1 MTGSADILFYVQH
14 LLGIGHLR
22 RSAAIARALDA
33 AGVKVVFVS
42 GGLPVPGLD
51 IGAAQL
57 VQLPPLKSL
66 DEHFSGLVDDKGQ
79 LIDQAWKDARATQ
92 LLEIFRAARPR
103 LLITEM
109 FPLGRRQMRFE
120 LLPLL
125 ETAARRTPRPAIV
138 CSVRDILNAQRS
150 AEKTRWMMATLD
162 RFFDRVLVH
171 GDPAVATLDLTFP
184 EIARVA
190 PEVTYTGYVVTEP
203 PASLDGTA
211 TPESAGASAGASA
224 GTSAGTS
231 AGEGEI
237 LVSAGGG
244 RVAGPLIEAALAARP
259 IGPLNAAPWRILVGE
274 HFPAADFEALARRA
288 RNCLTGGVI
297 VERSRPDFQALL
309 ARCRLSVSQAG
320 YNTVMEVLLSR
331 RPAVVVPFA
340 AGSETE
346 QSLRADLLAARGLL
360 SVVAEAE
367 LTGERLDQG
376 LRQALVMTDR
386 SPAPPIDMT
395 GTRKTTAILQDM
407 LDKLTP

>member
-51 IGAAQL
+51 IGAARL

-66 DEHFSGLVDDKGQ
+66 DEHFSGLADDKGR

-150 AEKTRWMMATLD
+150 AEKTRWMVATLD
-162 RFFDRVLVH
+162 RYFDRVLVH

-184 EIARVA
+184 EIAKVA

-203 PASLDGTA
+203 PSSSDGIA
-211 TPESAGASAGASA
+211 APESAGASAGASA
-224 GTSAGTS
+224 GD
-231 AGEGEI
+231 GEI

>member
-51 IGAAQL
+51 IGAARL

-66 DEHFSGLVDDKGQ
+66 DEHFSGLADDKGR

-190 PEVTYTGYVVTEP
+190 PEVNYTGYVVTEP
-203 PASLDGTA
+203 PGPSEGIAA
-211 TPESAGASAGASA
+211 PESAGASA

-288 RNCLTGGVI
+288 RNRSTGGVI

>member
-1 MTGSADILFYVQH
+1 VTGSADILFYVQH

-33 AGVKVVFVS
+33 AGVTVVFVS
-42 GGLPVPGLD
+42 GGLPVPSLD
-51 IGAAQL
+51 IGAARL
-57 VQLPPLKSL
+57 IQLPPLKSL
-66 DEHFSGLVDDKGQ
+66 DEHFSSLVDDKEQ
-79 LIDQAWKDARATQ
+79 PIDEAWKDARATQ
-92 LLEIFRAARPR
+92 LLEIFHAARPR

-125 ETAARRTPRPAIV
+125 EAAARRTPRPAIV
-138 CSVRDILNAQRS
+138 CSVRDILNERRS
-150 AEKTRWMMATLD
+150 AEKTRWMVTTLD

-184 EIARVA
+184 EIAKVA
-190 PEVTYTGYVVTEP
+190 PEVNYTGYVVTEP
-203 PASLDGTA
+203 PASLDRPA
-211 TPESAGASAGASA
+211 APESAGA
-224 GTSAGTS
+224 S

-259 IGPLNAAPWRILVGE
+259 IGPLKAAPWRILVGE
-274 HFPAADFEALARRA
+274 HFPAADFDALARRA
-288 RNCLTGGVI
+288 PGGVI

-346 QSLRADLLAARGLL
+346 QSLRANLLAARGLL
-360 SVVAEAE
+360 SVVAEAG

-386 SPAPPIDMT
+386 SPPPPIAMM
-395 GTRKTTAILQDM
+395 GTQKTAAILQDM
-407 LDKLTP
+407 LAKLAP

>member
-1 MTGSADILFYVQH
+1 
-14 LLGIGHLR
+14 
-22 RSAAIARALDA
+22 
-33 AGVKVVFVS
+33 VVFVS

-51 IGAAQL
+51 IGAARL
-57 VQLPPLKSL
+57 IQLPPLKSL
-66 DEHFSGLVDDKGQ
+66 DEHFSSLVDDKGQ
-79 LIDQAWKDARATQ
+79 LVDEAWKDARARQ
-92 LLEIFRAARPR
+92 LLEIFQAARPR

-138 CSVRDILNAQRS
+138 CSVRDILNEQRS
-150 AEKTRWMMATLD
+150 AEKTRWMVATLD
-162 RFFDRVLVH
+162 RLFDRVLVH
-171 GDPAVATLDLTFP
+171 GDPTVATLDLTFP
-184 EIARVA
+184 EIAKVA
-190 PEVTYTGYVVTEP
+190 PEVNYTGYVVTEP
-203 PASLDGTA
+203 PISLDGTA
-211 TPESAGASAGASA
+211 APESAGA
-224 GTSAGTS
+224 S

-288 RNCLTGGVI
+288 RNRLMGGVI

-346 QSLRADLLAARGLL
+346 QRLRADLLAARGLL
-360 SVVAEAE
+360 SVVAEAG

-386 SPAPPIDMT
+386 SPPPPIDMM
-395 GTRKTTAILQDM
+395 GAQKTAAILQDM
-407 LDKLTP
+407 LDKLAP

>member
-1 MTGSADILFYVQH
+1 VTGSADILFYVQH

-150 AEKTRWMMATLD
+150 AEKTRWMMVTLD

>member
-1 MTGSADILFYVQH
+1 VTGSADILFYVQH

-51 IGAAQL
+51 IGAARL

-66 DEHFSGLVDDKGQ
+66 DEHFSGLADDKGR

-138 CSVRDILNAQRS
+138 CSVRDILNAPRS
-150 AEKTRWMMATLD
+150 AEKTRWMVATLD

-190 PEVTYTGYVVTEP
+190 PEVTYTGYVVTELP
-203 PASLDGTA
+203 SPSDQIATA
-211 TPESAGASAGASA
+211 DSAGQ
-224 GTSAGTS
+224 
-231 AGEGEI
+231 GEI

-288 RNCLTGGVI
+288 RNRSTGGVI

>member
-1 MTGSADILFYVQH
+1 MTGTADILFYVQH

-22 RSAAIARALDA
+22 RSAAVVRALDA
-33 AGVKVVFVS
+33 AGVKVVLVS

-51 IGAAQL
+51 IGAARL

-66 DEHFSGLVDDKGQ
+66 DEHFSSLVDDRGEA
-79 LIDQAWKDARATQ
+79 IDEAWKAVRAAQ
-92 LLEIFRAARPR
+92 LLDVFRAARPR

-125 ETAARRTPRPAIV
+125 ETAVEQTPRPAVV
-138 CSVRDILNAQRS
+138 CSVRDILNERHS
-150 AEKTRWMMATLD
+150 AEKTQWMVATLE

-184 EIARVA
+184 EIAKVT
-190 PEVTYTGYVVTEP
+190 PEVIYTGYVVSEP
-203 PASLDGTA
+203 PGPSGQGAAPDA
-211 TPESAGASAGASA
+211 AGQ
-224 GTSAGTS
+224 
-231 AGEGEI
+231 GEV

-259 IGPLNAAPWRILVGE
+259 IGPLKAAPWRILVGE
-274 HFPAADFEALARRA
+274 HTPAAAFDALTRRA
-288 RNCLTGGVI
+288 RNHLTGGVS
-297 VERSRPDFQALL
+297 VERSRPDFQGLL
-309 ARCRLSVSQAG
+309 ARCRLSISQAG
-320 YNTVMEVLLSR
+320 YNTVMEVLRSG

-346 QSLRADLLAARGLL
+346 QSRRADLLAERGLL
-360 SVVAEAE
+360 AVVAEAE

-376 LRQALVMTDR
+376 LRRALALTDP
-386 SPAPPIDMT
+386 SPARPIDMA
-395 GTRKTTAILQDM
+395 GARKTAAILQDL
-407 LDKLTP
+407 LDNMTP

>member
-1 MTGSADILFYVQH
+1 VTGSADILFYVQH

>member
-1 MTGSADILFYVQH
+1 VTGSADILFYVQH

-22 RSAAIARALDA
+22 RSAAIARSLDA

-51 IGAAQL
+51 IGAARL

-79 LIDQAWKDARATQ
+79 LIDEAWKDARATQ
-92 LLEIFRAARPR
+92 LLEIFQAARPR

-125 ETAARRTPRPAIV
+125 ETAARRTPRPTIV
-138 CSVRDILNAQRS
+138 CSVRDILNEQRS
-150 AEKTRWMMATLD
+150 AEKTRWMVATLD
-162 RFFDRVLVH
+162 RFFNRVLVH
-171 GDPAVATLDLTFP
+171 GDPTVATLDLTFP
-184 EIARVA
+184 EIAGVV
-190 PEVTYTGYVVTEP
+190 PEVNYTGYVVTEP

-211 TPESAGASAGASA
+211 APESAGASAGA
-224 GTSAGTS
+224 S

-274 HFPAADFEALARRA
+274 HFPVADFEALARRA
-288 RNCLTGGVI
+288 PGGVI

-386 SPAPPIDMT
+386 IPAPPIDMM
-395 GTRKTTAILQDM
+395 GTQKTAAILQDM
-407 LDKLTP
+407 LDKLAP

>member
-1 MTGSADILFYVQH
+1 
-14 LLGIGHLR
+14 
-22 RSAAIARALDA
+22 
-33 AGVKVVFVS
+33 
-42 GGLPVPGLD
+42 
-51 IGAAQL
+51 
-57 VQLPPLKSL
+57 
-66 DEHFSGLVDDKGQ
+66 
-79 LIDQAWKDARATQ
+79 
-92 LLEIFRAARPR
+92 
-103 LLITEM
+103 LITEM

-125 ETAARRTPRPAIV
+125 EAAARRTPRPAIV
-138 CSVRDILNAQRS
+138 CSVRDILNEHRS
-150 AEKTRWMMATLD
+150 AEKTRWMVATLD

-184 EIARVA
+184 EIAKVA
-190 PEVTYTGYVVTEP
+190 PEVDYTGYVVTEP

-211 TPESAGASAGASA
+211 APESAGESAGA
-224 GTSAGTS
+224 S

-259 IGPLNAAPWRILVGE
+259 IGPLNAATWRILVGE

-288 RNCLTGGVI
+288 RNRSTGGVI

-386 SPAPPIDMT
+386 SPPPPIDMT
-395 GTRKTTAILQDM
+395 GTQKTAAILQDM
-407 LDKLTP
+407 LDKLAQ

>member
-1 MTGSADILFYVQH
+1 VTGPADILFYVQH

-51 IGAAQL
+51 IGAARL
-57 VQLPPLKSL
+57 IQLPPLKSL
-66 DEHFSGLVDDKGQ
+66 DEHFSSLVDDKGQ
-79 LIDQAWKDARATQ
+79 LVDEAWKDARARQ
-92 LLEIFRAARPR
+92 LLEIFQAARPR

-138 CSVRDILNAQRS
+138 CSVRDILNEQRS
-150 AEKTRWMMATLD
+150 AEKTRWMVATLD

-171 GDPAVATLDLTFP
+171 GDPTVATLDLTFP
-184 EIARVA
+184 EIAKVA
-190 PEVTYTGYVVTEP
+190 PEVNYTGYVVTEP
-203 PASLDGTA
+203 PTSLHGTA
-211 TPESAGASAGASA
+211 APESAGA
-224 GTSAGTS
+224 S

-288 RNCLTGGVI
+288 RNHLMGGVI

-360 SVVAEAE
+360 SVVAEAG

-386 SPAPPIDMT
+386 SPPPPIDMM
-395 GTRKTTAILQDM
+395 GAQKTAAILQDM
-407 LDKLTP
+407 LDKLAP

>member
-51 IGAAQL
+51 IGAARL

-66 DEHFSGLVDDKGQ
+66 DEHFSGLADDKGR

-190 PEVTYTGYVVTEP
+190 PEVNYPGYVVTEP
-203 PASLDGTA
+203 PGPSEGIAA
-211 TPESAGASAGASA
+211 PESAGASA

>member
-1 MTGSADILFYVQH
+1 VTGSADILFYVQH

-66 DEHFSGLVDDKGQ
+66 DERFSGLADDKGR

-150 AEKTRWMMATLD
+150 AEKTRWMVATLD
-162 RFFDRVLVH
+162 RYFDRVLVH

-184 EIARVA
+184 EIAKVA

-203 PASLDGTA
+203 PSSSDGIA
-211 TPESAGASAGASA
+211 APESAGASAGASA
-224 GTSAGTS
+224 GD
-231 AGEGEI
+231 GEI

-274 HFPAADFEALARRA
+274 HFPAADLEALARRA

>member
-1 MTGSADILFYVQH
+1 VTGSADILFYVQH

-33 AGVKVVFVS
+33 AGVTVVFVS
-42 GGLPVPGLD
+42 GGLPVPSLD
-51 IGAAQL
+51 IGAARL
-57 VQLPPLKSL
+57 IQLPPLKSL
-66 DEHFSGLVDDKGQ
+66 DEHFSSLVDDKGQ
-79 LIDQAWKDARATQ
+79 PIDEAWKDARATQ
-92 LLEIFRAARPR
+92 LLEIFHAARPR

-125 ETAARRTPRPAIV
+125 EAAARRTPRPAIV
-138 CSVRDILNAQRS
+138 CSVRDILNERRS
-150 AEKTRWMMATLD
+150 AEKTRWMVTTLD

-184 EIARVA
+184 EIAKVA
-190 PEVTYTGYVVTEP
+190 PEVNYTGYVVTEP
-203 PASLDGTA
+203 PASLDRPA
-211 TPESAGASAGASA
+211 APESAGA
-224 GTSAGTS
+224 S

-259 IGPLNAAPWRILVGE
+259 IGPLKAAPWRILVGE
-274 HFPAADFEALARRA
+274 HFPAADFDALARRA
-288 RNCLTGGVI
+288 PGGVI

-346 QSLRADLLAARGLL
+346 QSLRANLLAARGLL
-360 SVVAEAE
+360 SVVAEAG

-386 SPAPPIDMT
+386 SPPPPIAMM
-395 GTRKTTAILQDM
+395 GTQKTAAILQDM
-407 LDKLTP
+407 LAKLAP

>member
-66 DEHFSGLVDDKGQ
+66 DERFSGLADDKGR

-150 AEKTRWMMATLD
+150 AEKTRWMVATLD
-162 RFFDRVLVH
+162 RYFDRVLVH

-190 PEVTYTGYVVTEP
+190 PEVNYTGYVVTEP

-211 TPESAGASAGASA
+211 APE
-224 GTSAGTS
+224 SAGTS

-288 RNCLTGGVI
+288 RNRLTGGVI